1 MEALFLDLSKAF
13 YTISYS
19 VLLNKLKTYG
29 IKNEELQMFVSYLFY
44 RSQVVDNNNKRSNE
58 FYIYIVESHKD
69 QYLGVYCFSHF
80 LMIFLMHSKVKSANV
95 CRRYGHILHP
105 Y

>member
-1 MEALFLDLSKAF
+1 MEALFLDPSKAF

-29 IKNEELQMFVSYLFY
+29 IKNEELEMFVSYLLY

-58 FYIYIVESHKD
+58 FYIYSGIRQGSI
-69 QYLGVYCFSHF
+69 LGRLLF
-80 LMIFLMHSKVKSANV
+80 LIFFNDFPDALKSQK
-95 CRRYGHILHP
+95 C
-105 Y
+105 